1 MTGKQTA
8 VIWMGL
14 ILIAL
19 NFFTGQGWKDLKQAL
34 FGGPAKKTTGGSG
47 GNKNSN
53 PLLPSIP
60 GIPSLPSVPTNPLIP
75 GIPISTPGSNV
86 SA

>member
-1 MTGKQTA
+1 MSGKQTA

-34 FGGPAKKTTGGSG
+34 FPASKKTTGSSGTGSG
-47 GNKNSN
+47 KGSN
-53 PLLPSIP
+53 PLLPSVP
-60 GIPSLPSVPTNPLIP
+60 GLPSLPSVPSVPLIP
-75 GIPISTPGSNV
+75 GLPISTPGNV
-86 SA
+86 SV